1 MRVKDAVGRFGEDT
15 AAAYLSEAGLQV
27 LQRNW
32 RCRDGELDLIADEAG
47 VLVVVEVKT
56 RRTAEFG
63 RPVEAVR
70 PAKAAR
76 IRRLAMRWL
85 AEDERFWPEVRFD
98 IVGVL
103 RSPSGQ
109 TSVEHLRGAF

>member
-1 MRVKDAVGRFGEDT
+1 MRVKDAVGRFGEEV
-15 AAAYLSEAGLQV
+15 AAAHLERAGLQV
-27 LQRNW
+27 LEQNW
-32 RCRDGELDLIADEAG
+32 RCRDGELDLLAVEDG

-56 RRTAEFG
+56 RSTAEFG
-63 RPVEAVR
+63 RPVEAVG

-85 AEDERFWPEVRFD
+85 AEDERYWREIRFD

-103 RSPSGQ
+103 RSQSGG
-109 TSVEHLRGAF
+109 TTVEHLRGAF